1 MVALWL
7 RHDNDDDQ
15 RHSERNTPRIKKTR
29 SGKSA
34 QSEQRDNFYFRNNA
48 RWGESRSCSN
58 SPISELNQKN
68 CEAKV
73 SEKLKIV
80 VMLGGP
86 SAEREVSLR
95 SGAGVVKALRSLGHT
110 VVDLDPK
117 KPDWILPPDTEVV
130 CLAPLHGTYGED
142 GTVQRQLEKLGV
154 LYTGCDSESSR
165 IAFDKVLT
173 KQKCIEA
180 GVPTAKFLVLNSE
193 KAPLPKDLRLPLVVK
208 PVRQGSSVGLQFVER
223 AEDWQSALAE
233 AFKFDSE
240 VLVEE
245 KIIGRETTVAILD
258 GEALPVVEVRPKA
271 GSYDYKNKYTAGAT
285 EYFCPAEFDATTTEK
300 IQTAALGAFDAIGGR
315 DYARVD
321 VMIRANGE
329 PVVLEV
335 NTLPGMTE
343 TSLLPKAAAA
353 AGLSYEE
360 LCQRMIDLALKR
372 KPIVQMRKQREEIY
386 VV

>member
-1 MVALWL
+1 M
-7 RHDNDDDQ
+7 
-15 RHSERNTPRIKKTR
+15 KK
-29 SGKSA
+29 
-34 QSEQRDNFYFRNNA
+34 
-48 RWGESRSCSN
+48 
-58 SPISELNQKN
+58 LN
-68 CEAKV
+68 
-73 SEKLKIV
+73 IV

-86 SAEREVSLR
+86 SAEREVSLS

-110 VVDLDPK
+110 VFEIDPK
-117 KPDWILPPDTEVV
+117 TPDWVLPPKTDVV

-142 GTVQRQLEKLGV
+142 GQVQAQLEKLGV
-154 LYTGCDSESSR
+154 LYTGCDAEASS
-165 IAFDKVLT
+165 IAFDKVIT
-173 KQKCIEA
+173 KQKCIKI
-180 GVPTAKFLVLNSE
+180 GVPTSNFVVLNSAQ
-193 KAPLPKDLRLPLVVK
+193 APIPQSLKLPLVIK

-223 AEDWQSALAE
+223 AEAWKDALATSL
-233 AFKFDSE
+233 KFDSE

-245 KIIGRETTVAILD
+245 KIIGRETTVGILD
-258 GEALPVVEVRPKA
+258 NQPLPIVEVRPKV

-285 EYFCPAEFDATTTEK
+285 EYFCPADFDAATTKK
-300 IQTAALGAFDAIGGR
+300 IQSAALGAFHAVGGR

-321 VMIRANGE
+321 VMVRSNGE

-353 AGLSYEE
+353 AGLSYEQ

-372 KPIVQMRKQREEIY
+372 KKTATHPAVVIAAAMRQH